1 MKNITISIVLYK
13 NDYSTIKKAIDSF
26 LAIEIDFKLYLI
38 DNSPTN
44 ELQSLKNDSRIEYYH
59 NPSNPGFGS
68 AHNIAINDAI
78 KNDAK
83 YHFVVNPDI
92 YFEGDV
98 ISEMVQ
104 FMASDKTIGMMMPKI
119 LNTDGTAQFLPKLLP
134 TPLSILKR
142 KLKIPKTYYN
152 KFITRYELRDIPADM
167 IYNAPVLSGC
177 FTLFSTEALQKIGLY
192 DDSFFM
198 YFEDWDLSRRMHQK
212 YKTMYYPKVSITHEY
227 ESGANKNKKLFII
240 FIKSAFKFFNK
251 WGWILDRERNKINNS
266 ALNQFK

>member
-1 MKNITISIVLYK
+1 MNPFAVSIVLYK
-13 NDYSTIKKAIDSF
+13 NNFEVINKAVQSIIKSDYDF
-26 LAIEIDFKLYLI
+26 LLFLI

-44 ELQSLKNDSRIEYYH
+44 ELLKLSTDTRIKYIH
-59 NPSNPGFGS
+59 NPSNPGFG
-68 AHNIAINDAI
+68 AGHNIAFRDSIQNGI
-78 KNDAK
+78 I

-98 ISEMVQ
+98 INEMVS
-104 FMASDKTIGMMMPKI
+104 FMSSDKTIGMMMPKI
-119 LNTDGTAQFLPKLLP
+119 LNTNGTTQFLPKLLP
-134 TPLSILKR
+134 TPLSIIKR
-142 KLKIPKTYYN
+142 KLKFPKTIYN
-152 KFITRYELRDIPADM
+152 KFIKRYELRDIPSDM

-177 FTLFSTEALQKIGLY
+177 FTLFNTEALQKIGFY

-198 YFEDWDLSRRMHQK
+198 YFEDWDISRRMHEK
-212 YKTMYYPKVSITHEY
+212 YKTIYYPKVSITHEY

-251 WGWILDRERNKINNS
+251 WGWILDNERIKINKE